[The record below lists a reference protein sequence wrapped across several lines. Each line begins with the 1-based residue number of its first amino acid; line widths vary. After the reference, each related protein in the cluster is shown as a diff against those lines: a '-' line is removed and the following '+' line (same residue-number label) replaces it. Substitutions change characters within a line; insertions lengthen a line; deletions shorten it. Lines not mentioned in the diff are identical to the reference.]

1 MIKEAPIFKQMNQT
15 AQNDKTRREKLAGY
29 FFDLSKLS
37 FAGLVIG
44 GLVSIKSDNADH
56 AIDIY
61 RVIAGCIFTILSAI
75 IANLTLK

>member
-1 MIKEAPIFKQMNQT
+1 MKEPFIIKQIRET
-15 AQNDKTRREKLAGY
+15 AQKDKTRKEKLAGY

-37 FAGLVIG
+37 FAGLVVG
-44 GLVSIKSDNADH
+44 GLVSIKSDNTDH
-56 AIDIY
+56 VIDIY

>member
-1 MIKEAPIFKQMNQT
+1 M
-15 AQNDKTRREKLAGY
+15 TRREEKNLQDI

-37 FAGLVIG
+37 FAGLVVG
-44 GLVSIKSDNADH
+44 GLVSIKSDNTDH
-56 AIDIY
+56 VIDIY

>member
-1 MIKEAPIFKQMNQT
+1 MKEPFIIEQIRET
-15 AQNDKTRREKLAGY
+15 AQKDKTRKEKLAGY

-61 RVIAGCIFTILSAI
+61 RVIVGCLLTILSAI
-75 IANLTLK
+75 MANLILK

>member
-1 MIKEAPIFKQMNQT
+1 MKEPFIIKQIRET
-15 AQNDKTRREKLAGY
+15 AQKDKTRKEKLAGY

-61 RVIAGCIFTILSAI
+61 RVIVGCLLTILSARM
-75 IANLTLK
+75 ANLILK